1 MRYRL
6 LLLLAS
12 FIMGAAL
19 SITKAQEKK
28 ELNLFS
34 WDVNLNKLNA
44 LIRGDVIEY
53 FGIEKRLWDSPL
65 KKQRYL
71 SSEDAEEKRRI
82 MVNHKEYYLDKK
94 YYICLE
100 FNNQYDLNSGCFP
113 SFDFL
118 KENLRT
124 FRNMFYVTV
133 NDPKFSF
140 DDKRLPTLFFSPIRV
155 NEDTAYEIEM
165 ASKCYAA
172 IVFKLTGNYS
182 YEGTQLDYYYN
193 QDGIYRLELV
203 PDYVQ
208 IFDMETGKIFYRYS
222 VK

>member
-12 FIMGAAL
+12 FITCAAL

-28 ELNLFS
+28 ELNLF

-44 LIRGDVIEY
+44 LIRGDLIDY
-53 FGIEKRLWDSPL
+53 FGIEKHLWDSPL

-71 SSEDAEEKRRI
+71 SSEDAEEKRQL
-82 MVNHKEYYLDKK
+82 MANHKEYYLGKK
-94 YYICLE
+94 YYVFTE
-100 FNNQYDLNSGCFP
+100 FNKQYDLNSGCFP
-113 SFDFL
+113 SFDLL
-118 KENLRT
+118 KVDLDI
-124 FRNMFYVTV
+124 FRSMFYITV
-133 NDPKFSF
+133 NDPNFSYE
-140 DDKRLPTLFFSPIRV
+140 DKRRATLFFSPIKV
-155 NEDTAYEIEM
+155 DEDTAYEIEM

-172 IVFKLTGNYS
+172 IVFKLTGNYI

-193 QDGIYRLELV
+193 RDGIYRLELV
-203 PDYVQ
+203 PDYVD
-208 IFDMETGKIFYRYS
+208 IFDMETGKIFYRYT